1 MTATALT
8 PGLRSPQLADAV
20 RAALARTPRRLPFE
34 CFYDELGSAL
44 FEAITRLPEYGL
56 SRAGLRLLKRHAGN
70 VALALPGALEVVELG
85 SGSGRST
92 RILLEQL
99 AGPRPIVFHAV
110 DISASALE
118 DCRRETEAVPGVTCV
133 PIEASHLD
141 GLRDAARRRDAHA
154 RLLVL
159 FLGSNLGNFEQDAAE
174 AFLRELRRALRPH
187 DALLLGTDLQQDE
200 ARLLAAY
207 DDPLGLSAAFNLNA
221 LARLNRELDADF
233 DLAAFRHT
241 VRWNRDEHRVEMHLE
256 ALRDQTVSV
265 RALDLTFALR
275 RGETIWTESS
285 HKFDAAE
292 IRALGERT
300 GFRCG
305 PQWLDDE
312 WPFAQSLLLA
322 V

>member
-1 MTATALT
+1 VNAAVLT

-20 RAALARTPRRLPFE
+20 RAALARAPRRLPFE

-56 SRAGLRLLKRHAGN
+56 SRAGLRLLARHAGD
-70 VALALPGALEVVELG
+70 VAEALPGALEVVELG

-92 RILLEQL
+92 RILLQQL

-110 DISASALE
+110 DISPSALA
-118 DCRRETEAVPGVTCV
+118 DCRRETEAVAGVTCV
-133 PIEASHLD
+133 TIEASHLD
-141 GLRDAARRRDAHA
+141 GLRAAARRRRPDA

-159 FLGSNLGNFEQDAAE
+159 FLGSNLGNFEREEAD
-174 AFLRELRRALRPH
+174 AFLRELRRGLRPH
-187 DALLLGTDLQQDE
+187 DALLLGTDLQQSHE
-200 ARLLAAY
+200 RLLAAY

-233 DLAAFRHT
+233 ALALFRHR
-241 VRWNRDEHRVEMHLE
+241 VRWNREVRRVEMHLE
-256 ALRDQTVSV
+256 SLRDQTVHV
-265 RALDLTFALR
+265 RALELTFPLA

-285 HKFDAAE
+285 HKFDTAE
-292 IRALGERT
+292 IRALAART
-300 GFRCG
+300 GFHCVA
-305 PQWLDDE
+305 QWLDDE
-312 WPFAQSLLLA
+312 WPFAQSLLSA